1 MTHLGELLSA
11 YLDGELVPEEHNRVT
26 THLAICSACQ
36 EDLAGL
42 HGARAAVRGLP
53 ILEAPAWVGPLT
65 GEEVNDSSSRHP
77 VAWAAAVAAAVLV
90 ATTGIA
96 TWVSPTPGLD
106 LNYDDIADTHR
117 VRASQD
123 GFPTGARLVQIAPH
137 LPGGA
142 E

>member
-11 YLDGELVPEEHNRVT
+11 YLDGELRAEEHNRVT
-26 THLAICSACQ
+26 THLAVCSACQ
-36 EDLAGL
+36 DDLAGL

-53 ILEAPAWVGPLT
+53 ILEAPVWVGPT
-65 GEEVNDSSSRHP
+65 AAAATEDSTSRHP

-90 ATTGIA
+90 ATIGIA

-106 LNYDDIADTHR
+106 LNFDEIADTHR

>member
-11 YLDGELVPEEHNRVT
+11 YLDGELAGDEHNRVT
-26 THLAICSACQ
+26 THLAVCTGCQ

-42 HGARAAVRGLP
+42 HQARAAVRGLP
-53 ILEAPAWVGPLT
+53 ILEAPGWVGPT
-65 GEEVNDSSSRHP
+65 AVAEAPSRHP
-77 VAWAAAVAAAVLV
+77 VAWVAAVAAAVLV
-90 ATTGIA
+90 ATIGIA

-106 LNYDDIADTHR
+106 LDFDDIANTHR

-123 GFPTGARLVQIAPH
+123 GVPTGVRLVQIAPH
-137 LPGGA
+137 PPGIA